1 MKNKITDLNDHLFA
15 ELERLGDEALQGE
28 TLEDEISR
36 AKALSQVA
44 DRIIDNARLVLEATE
59 LERNGA
65 HISLCDVEERVRQS
79 EQPNETCSI
88 LVARLFR

>member
-15 ELERLGDEALQGE
+15 ELERLGDEALEGE
-28 TLEDEISR
+28 TLEDEINR

-59 LERNGA
+59 LKFEYGVGDSSMPEMLGSTRN
-65 HISLCDVEERVRQS
+65 VK
-79 EQPNETCSI
+79 
-88 LVARLFR
+88 RLEKPKAKS

>member
-15 ELERLGDEALQGE
+15 ELERLGDESLNGE
-28 TLEDEISR
+28 DLEGDINR

-59 LERNGA
+59 LKFEYGVGDNSMPEILGSNVR
-65 HISLCDVEERVRQS
+65 IS
-79 EQPNETCSI
+79 TKKK
-88 LVARLFR
+88 A